1 MFFSR
6 IRSLLVASAAL
17 ALPLPLFA
25 ADTIRVIAFPTETS
39 VTFTDDYGDARSGGR
54 VHEGIDLMGKQMMP
68 LYAAV
73 NGRLRTQSPEAE
85 WGCRITITD
94 SDDWEYLYYHVN
106 NDTPGTD
113 DGVGCGT
120 NAYVV
125 TSGNVTK
132 GQLIGYMGDSG
143 NAESVGPHLHFEIRQ
158 PDTFTPSPDDEDDD
172 DNNWGGWGNWQSGEW
187 TPGLPINP
195 YPSLIAVLYPGSFD
209 KAAASAESPDINTD
223 RGLSSPIEG
232 MPRCASNTLVKSA
245 SSTAVY
251 YCGADEKRYVF
262 PNDRVYFTWYADFK
276 TVKTITNTELAAIPL
291 GGLVTYRPGIKMVKI
306 ESLPNVYAVT
316 RGGVLRWIKSPE
328 IAASIY
334 GTNWK
339 KQVDDVSDAFFGS
352 YKIGD
357 PITSV
362 VPKT

>member
-1 MFFSR
+1 MVSFK
-6 IRSLLVASAAL
+6 IRAGGVVAFMLACVPAL
-17 ALPLPLFA
+17 APVHA
-25 ADTIRVIAFPTETS
+25 ADEVRTIVFPTEAS
-39 VTFTDDYGDARSGGR
+39 ATFSDDYGDPRSGGR
-54 VHEGIDLMGKQMMP
+54 VHEGIDIMGKKMTP

-73 NGRLRTQSPEAE
+73 DGRIRVQEPQAE
-85 WGCRITITD
+85 WGCRIVITD
-94 SDDWEYLYYHVN
+94 VDDWQYLYYHVN

-113 DGVGCGT
+113 DGAGCGA

-132 GQLIGYMGDSG
+132 GQLVGYMGDSG
-143 NAESVGPHLHFEIRQ
+143 NAESVGAHLHFEIRK
-158 PDTFTPSPDDEDDD
+158 PDTFTPSADDD
-172 DNNWGGWGNWQSGEW
+172 DDDGWGGWGDWQSGEW
-187 TPGLPINP
+187 TEGGSINP
-195 YPSLIAVLYPGSFD
+195 YPSLIAAMYPGSFD
-209 KAAASAESPDINTD
+209 KAAATAESPDINTD
-223 RGLSSPIEG
+223 RSLVPVTGTPA
-232 MPRCASNTLVKSA
+232 CASNTLIKSA

-251 YCGADEKRYVF
+251 YCGADGKRYVF

-276 TVKTITNTELAAIPL
+276 TVITITNEQLAAVPL
-291 GGLVTYRPGIKMVKI
+291 GGLVTYRPGIKMVKV

-334 GTNWK
+334 GTSWK

-352 YKIGD
+352 YKMGD

-362 VPKT
+362 RP